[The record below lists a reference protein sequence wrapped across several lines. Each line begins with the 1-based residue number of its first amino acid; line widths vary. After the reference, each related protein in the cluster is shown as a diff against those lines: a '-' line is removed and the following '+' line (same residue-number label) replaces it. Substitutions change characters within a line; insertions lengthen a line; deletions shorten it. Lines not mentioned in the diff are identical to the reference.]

1 MVLTVASAREDGCT
15 AIGVV
20 AENLGETKRISSQQ
34 SPKESND
41 TAIQA
46 SSCDASQQLDFD
58 MTSSSILRQQCRE
71 EAKTVRRKKKEN
83 EFFIGGNN
91 VS

>member
-46 SSCDASQQLDFD
+46 SSCDASQQ
-58 MTSSSILRQQCRE
+58 RE
-71 EAKTVRRKKKEN
+71 LTRGEN
-83 EFFIGGNN
+83 LSVTCGTK
-91 VS
+91 